1 MSKVFIGKEGQK
13 QKDVNLLLDDISKK
27 QKEIIEKIKTKF
39 SNFDSEKRKYKL
51 QMLSILWS
59 TYLLTIGSLEDKE
72 FSNEDLN
79 LIKSLISEEEKD
91 KFNDLIPIFSTFQ
104 NSNLMMSNIQ
114 SQELYEASLLKM
126 EKKKSDLKILLNNK
140 EKDEKEEIKK
150 STCIFCTEDFE
161 ENDIMNPEIMECKKH
176 VHGSCFINYI
186 EEELNNNMKLI
197 IKLL

>member
-1 MSKVFIGKEGQK
+1 
-13 QKDVNLLLDDISKK
+13 
-27 QKEIIEKIKTKF
+27 
-39 SNFDSEKRKYKL
+39 
-51 QMLSILWS
+51 MLSILWI

-72 FSNEDLN
+72 FSNEDFN

-91 KFNDLIPIFSTFQ
+91 KFNDFIPILNTIQ
-104 NSNLMMSNIQ
+104 NSSLMMKNKQ

-140 EKDEKEEIKK
+140 EKDEKEEKKEIKIRN
-150 STCIFCTEDFE
+150 CIFCTEEFE

-186 EEELNNNMKLI
+186 EEELN
-197 IKLL
+197 